1 MKTMHNINNLIK
13 PSLFVVK
20 TDRFMLMFP
29 HRVGSR
35 SITGYFYGSDK
46 VHSMTADTWVSVDN
60 LYAMLEEEKDLLKIL
75 VLREP
80 RDRLM
85 AGRQVAKY
93 TKKPKLMVDNGEDIM
108 FDIHCAPWLVHLPM
122 HLGYKYIPFEKLSDY
137 VKEGEKGYYGR
148 QDKDK
153 WPARRW
159 YKSWDNLYPNWD
171 EELRRYDELT
181 KNKGN
186 ILDPEEF
193 KRLVATSNHINIKNH
208 PTLRFKQM
216 KLSYHNTTQYIDI
229 EKI

>member
-1 MKTMHNINNLIK
+1 MKTMQNINKLKK

-20 TDRFMLMFP
+20 TDRFILMFP

-35 SITGYFYGSDK
+35 SLTGYFYGSTR
-46 VHSMTADTWVSVDN
+46 VHSMTVNTWVSVDN
-60 LYAMLEEEKDLLKIL
+60 LYAMLEQEKDLVKIL

-93 TKKPKLMVDNGEDIM
+93 TKKPKIMVDNGEDIM
-108 FDIHCAPWLVHLPM
+108 FDIHCAPWLVYLPM

-137 VKEGEKGYYGR
+137 VKEGEHGYYGR

-153 WPARRW
+153 WPVRRW
-159 YKSWDNLYPNWD
+159 YKAWDKLYPNWE

-186 ILDPEEF
+186 ILAPEEF

-216 KLSYHNTTQYIDI
+216 KLLYHNETQYIEI

>member
-1 MKTMHNINNLIK
+1 MNVNTMKK
-13 PSLFVVK
+13 PSLFLVK

-35 SITGYFYGSDK
+35 SITGYFYGGNR
-46 VHSMTADTWVSVDN
+46 VHSMTVNTWISVDN
-60 LYAMLEEEKDLLKIL
+60 VYPMLEEEKDLIKIL

-93 TKKPKLMVDNGEDIM
+93 VKKPKSMEEKGEDIM

-122 HLGYKYIPFEKLSDY
+122 HLGYKYIPFEKLSEY
-137 VKEGEKGYYGR
+137 IPELKEKGVYGGID
-148 QDKDK
+148 DKKK
-153 WPARRW
+153 WPKRRW
-159 YKSWDNLYPNWD
+159 YKAWDNLYTDWD

-186 ILDPEEF
+186 IIAPEEF
-193 KRLVATSNHINIKNH
+193 KKLVGTSSYINLKNH
-208 PTLRFKQM
+208 PTLRHKRL
-216 KLSYHNTTQYIDI
+216 KLPVGHNTTPYIDI